1 MAVWALLSIS
11 QTVKAVDYYI
21 TGFFVEG
28 QEWTKLDGKNM
39 ESVGNNKYS
48 QTYQCETT
56 GKYCFRFAG
65 DDLPYQMCPAVA
77 SYDLTKVSSYG
88 VSYTNHEG
96 KENYYFCV
104 NMESG
109 KTYTFTFDNS
119 NPSNRTVACTVSGE
133 GSGTVTPT
141 EKYCSFY
148 LIGNLYKE
156 NNEEWADG
164 TKANP
169 FNTID
174 GKTYTYT
181 FTGVEKTVY
190 FRVQGYDPDGN
201 KFGSDFAP
209 NTTDG
214 KDKELTTTFQT
225 VVSKPYNSPKT
236 KAWTFDAK
244 SDKTYTITLDYSD
257 TSKPQIKYT
266 EGGSSVVTKV
276 IKLFNGSSEVTGYNG
291 KYTLDLSGE
300 TSTDAT
306 ITLTIDGTAYGL
318 ATAQTISAVGTTS
331 DIAFK
336 AEETEKLTLKAGLI
350 YSLTVTEDGKM
361 TVEAKEKVNPYKVA
375 GAGFYLVGDFMSP
388 YNHSDVNPGGDIPG
402 KINYER
408 LYFKFEQQA
417 DGSYK
422 IDIPA
427 CLTAKMQ
434 ILGIS
439 VDGVPRVYGPS
450 GIVELYGA
458 KDHGT
463 ASPVTDGSVGGNSKT
478 NNLVVVDEF
487 KDSDNFW
494 NLVTRN
500 DGVTDDDGIYE
511 VSFTFDSDSKTPK
524 IWTIKHNSLKRVVYL
539 LSNAQGATA
548 QPLYDSRID
557 IPSGYSDVSSASA
570 VHLEGITNKYFVL
583 GTVVRNMSTPEIE
596 KQAIKADDGI
606 HEISQEKGGKQ
617 CGTHTKF
624 FFLGADP
631 VYESD
636 NTTIKTQDSYQL
648 TANKPAV
655 AISKLKGNK
664 VVQVNPTKG
673 RDDVAG
679 KDNSYGMQAEIYV
692 PNAGKID
699 YPDVISMVGPAIPS
713 TTTTNVDGT
722 TKWLWDATA
731 GDMTY
736 DESDHCYKLVLNT
749 SADLYGK
756 TFRFVG
762 DHAITQNWY
771 EDGTP
776 ANVKYPI
783 EKVEGTSEA
792 TVADPNVVNYTSDC
806 TENTI
811 VHDSDIKWNRGA
823 GLWTVRFYIIP
834 GKDNKNTFQYTI
846 TGASKIYIPV
856 TAHMGKLLRTY
867 TSAIDVVPVDK
878 EVLVYAAQSY
888 TKNKKNNTGSGD
900 ETGTVMLYRL
910 KFIPANQGVVLYAPT
925 TLGNDKP
932 GLIEVVPAYSATVKR
947 YSNDVFDYVKDW
959 AKPETT
965 KEQIWVN
972 QETHELA
979 KDKWNNY
986 LVPVLTDTKITQFYF
1001 DDQNKW
1007 TGRNFA
1013 FTRYSQTKTG
1023 RANGVIK
1030 DNTTD
1035 PDPKKHDYFSFFRG
1049 AGTVKASYSYLM
1061 LPRTIMEGNGQ
1072 ILDQNQ
1078 DNDTNR
1084 FSKSMVWFEGID
1096 APMDNETTG
1105 ISELKNNVSNT
1116 DTAYYTLQGVKVA
1129 KPVKGIYIHQGKKV
1143 IIK

>member
-1 MAVWALLSIS
+1 MKRFFTLFMAVWALLSIS
-11 QTVKAVDYYI
+11 QTVKAVDFCI
-21 TGFFVEG
+21 MGTFTGEDRAN
-28 QEWTKLDGKNM
+28 WAKLDGKNM
-39 ESVGNNKYS
+39 DLVGTNKYS
-48 QTYQCETT
+48 QTYQCTKAGE
-56 GKYCFRFAG
+56 YRFRFIG
-65 DDLPYQMCPAVA
+65 VGWNGEMCPEQS
-77 SYDLTKVSSYG
+77 SYDLTQASPSCKVFW
-88 VSYTNHEG
+88 TDQPG
-96 KENYYFCV
+96 KAKNYFYV

-109 KTYTFTFDNS
+109 KTYTFTFDDS
-119 NPSNRTVACTVSGE
+119 DSKNRTVACTVS
-133 GSGTVTPT
+133 
-141 EKYCSFY
+141 
-148 LIGNLYKE
+148 
-156 NNEEWADG
+156 
-164 TKANP
+164 
-169 FNTID
+169 
-174 GKTYTYT
+174 
-181 FTGVEKTVY
+181 
-190 FRVQGYDPDGN
+190 
-201 KFGSDFAP
+201 
-209 NTTDG
+209 
-214 KDKELTTTFQT
+214 
-225 VVSKPYNSPKT
+225 
-236 KAWTFDAK
+236 
-244 SDKTYTITLDYSD
+244 
-257 TSKPQIKYT
+257 
-266 EGGSSVVTKV
+266 GSSVVTKV
-276 IKLFNGSSEVTGYNG
+276 IKLFNGSSEVTGSNG

-318 ATAQTISAVGTTS
+318 ATAQAISTVGTTS
-331 DIAFK
+331 DIAFT
-336 AEETEKLTLKAGLI
+336 AEGTEKLTLKAGLI

-388 YNHSDVNPGGDIPG
+388 YNHSDVNPGGDTPG
-402 KINYER
+402 TINYER
-408 LYFKFEQQA
+408 LYFKFEQQG

-458 KDHGT
+458 KDHGK
-463 ASPVTDGSVGGNSKT
+463 ASPVTDGFVGGNSKT
-478 NNLVVVDEF
+478 NNLVVVDGF
-487 KDSDNFW
+487 KDSNNFW

-511 VSFTFDSDSKTPK
+511 VSFEYNPKTQSPTT
-524 IWTIKHNSLKRVVYL
+524 WTIKHNSLKRVVYL

-548 QPLYDSRID
+548 QPLYDSRIN
-557 IPSGYSDVSSASA
+557 IPSGYSDVASASA

-583 GTVVRNMSTPEIE
+583 GTVVRNMPSSEIYN
-596 KQAIKADDGI
+596 QAIKADDGI
-606 HEISQEKGGKQ
+606 HQISDEKGGKQ

-699 YPDVISMVGPAIPS
+699 YPDAISMVGPAIPS

-888 TKNKKNNTGSGD
+888 TKNKENNTGSGD
-900 ETGTVMLYRL
+900 ETGTVKLYRL
-910 KFIPANQGVVLYAPT
+910 KYIPANQGVVLYAPT

-947 YSNDVFDYVKDW
+947 YSSDVFDYVEDW
-959 AKPETT
+959 AKPETK
-965 KEQIWVN
+965 KELIWVN
-972 QETHELA
+972 QETHEQE
-979 KDKWNNY
+979 KDVWNNY

-1035 PDPKKHDYFSFFRG
+1035 PDPKKHDYFSFFRA

-1116 DTAYYTLQGVKVA
+1116 DAAYYTLQGVKVA

>member
-1 MAVWALLSIS
+1 MP
-11 QTVKAVDYYI
+11 K
-21 TGFFVEG
+21 
-28 QEWTKLDGKNM
+28 
-39 ESVGNNKYS
+39 
-48 QTYQCETT
+48 
-56 GKYCFRFAG
+56 
-65 DDLPYQMCPAVA
+65 
-77 SYDLTKVSSYG
+77 
-88 VSYTNHEG
+88 SYT
-96 KENYYFCV
+96 
-104 NMESG
+104 
-109 KTYTFTFDNS
+109 
-119 NPSNRTVACTVSGE
+119 R
-133 GSGTVTPT
+133 
-141 EKYCSFY
+141 
-148 LIGNLYKE
+148 NL
-156 NNEEWADG
+156 
-164 TKANP
+164 
-169 FNTID
+169 
-174 GKTYTYT
+174 
-181 FTGVEKTVY
+181 
-190 FRVQGYDPDGN
+190 
-201 KFGSDFAP
+201 
-209 NTTDG
+209 
-214 KDKELTTTFQT
+214 
-225 VVSKPYNSPKT
+225 
-236 KAWTFDAK
+236 
-244 SDKTYTITLDYSD
+244 
-257 TSKPQIKYT
+257 
-266 EGGSSVVTKV
+266 SVVTKV
-276 IKLFNGSSEVTGYNG
+276 IKLLNGTSELTGSNG
-291 KYTLDLSGE
+291 KYTLDLSGA
-300 TSTDAT
+300 SSDAN
-306 ITLTIDGTAYGL
+306 ITLTIDGVPYGL

-331 DIAFK
+331 DIAFT
-336 AEETEKLTLKAGLI
+336 AERTEKLTLKAGLI

-408 LYFKFEQQA
+408 LYFKFEQQT

-439 VDGVPRVYGPS
+439 VDGVPSVYGPS
-450 GIVELYGA
+450 DIVDLYGA

-463 ASPVTDGSVGGNSKT
+463 ASPVTDGSVGGNSNT
-478 NNLVVVDEF
+478 DNLVVVNDF
-487 KDSDNFW
+487 NDQINYW

-524 IWTIKHNSLKRVVYL
+524 IWTIKHNSLKRVMYL

-548 QPLYDSRID
+548 QPLYDSRSKIKD
-557 IPSGYSDVSSASA
+557 GYSDVSSASA
-570 VHLEGITNKYFVL
+570 VHLEGITSKYFVL
-583 GTVVRNMSTPEIE
+583 GTVVRDLSNPDSKIY

-606 HEISQEKGGKQ
+606 HMISDEKGGKQ

-636 NTTIKTQDSYQL
+636 NTTIVTKSSYWL

-664 VVQVNPTKG
+664 IVEVNPTKG
-673 RDDVAG
+673 NNDEAG
-679 KDNSYGMQAEIYV
+679 EDNSYGMQAEIYV
-692 PNAGKID
+692 PNAGNIDYPDVISMVGPARGNNDDAAKDNSYGLQADFLIPGTLNEVD

-783 EKVEGTSEA
+783 ENVEGTSEA

-888 TKNKKNNTGSGD
+888 TKNKENNTGSGD
-900 ETGTVMLYRL
+900 ETGTVKLYRL
-910 KFIPANQGVVLYAPT
+910 KYIPANQGVILFAPNSPVPNKT
-925 TLGNDKP
+925 QTKMEL
-932 GLIEVVPAYSATVKR
+932 VPAYSATVER
-947 YSNDVFDYVKDW
+947 YSNNVYHYIEDW
-959 AKPETT
+959 AKSEA
-965 KEQIWVN
+965 KERMWVN
-972 QETHELA
+972 VHENE
-979 KDKWNNY
+979 KWNNF
-986 LVPVLTDTKITQFYF
+986 LVPVLTDTKITQFHY
-1001 DDQNKW
+1001 NEKNEW
-1007 TGRNFA
+1007 TGRNFS

-1023 RANGVIK
+1023 KNNGVEEE
-1030 DNTTD
+1030 DTTN
-1035 PDPKKHDYFSFFRG
+1035 PDESKRDYFSFFRFS
-1049 AGTVKASYSYLM
+1049 GTAKANYSYLM
-1061 LPRTIMEGNGQ
+1061 LPCTVMQGNGQ
-1072 ILDQNQ
+1072 ILNQNQ
-1078 DNDTNR
+1078 DNDTKL
-1084 FSKSMVWFEGID
+1084 FAKSMVWFEGID

-1105 ISELKNNVSNT
+1105 ISELKNNSNT
-1116 DTAYYTLQGVKVA
+1116 DADYYTLQGVKVA

-1143 IIK
+1143 IVK

>member
-1 MAVWALLSIS
+1 M
-11 QTVKAVDYYI
+11 
-21 TGFFVEG
+21 
-28 QEWTKLDGKNM
+28 
-39 ESVGNNKYS
+39 
-48 QTYQCETT
+48 
-56 GKYCFRFAG
+56 
-65 DDLPYQMCPAVA
+65 
-77 SYDLTKVSSYG
+77 
-88 VSYTNHEG
+88 
-96 KENYYFCV
+96 
-104 NMESG
+104 
-109 KTYTFTFDNS
+109 
-119 NPSNRTVACTVSGE
+119 
-133 GSGTVTPT
+133 
-141 EKYCSFY
+141 
-148 LIGNLYKE
+148 
-156 NNEEWADG
+156 
-164 TKANP
+164 
-169 FNTID
+169 
-174 GKTYTYT
+174 
-181 FTGVEKTVY
+181 
-190 FRVQGYDPDGN
+190 
-201 KFGSDFAP
+201 
-209 NTTDG
+209 
-214 KDKELTTTFQT
+214 
-225 VVSKPYNSPKT
+225 
-236 KAWTFDAK
+236 
-244 SDKTYTITLDYSD
+244 
-257 TSKPQIKYT
+257 
-266 EGGSSVVTKV
+266 
-276 IKLFNGSSEVTGYNG
+276 
-291 KYTLDLSGE
+291 SGE
-300 TSTDAT
+300 TSSDAN
-306 ITLTIDGTAYGL
+306 ITLTIDGAEYRL
-318 ATAQTISAVGTTS
+318 ASAQTISAAGTTS
-331 DIAFK
+331 GIAFT
-336 AEETEKLTLKAGLI
+336 TEGTEALTLKAGLI
-350 YSLTVTEDGKM
+350 YSLSVTEDGKM

-388 YNHSDVNPGGDIPG
+388 YNHSDVNPGGDNPG
-402 KINYER
+402 EINYER
-408 LYFKFEQQA
+408 LYFKFEQQN

-439 VDGVPRVYGPS
+439 VDGVPSVYGPS
-450 GIVELYGA
+450 DIVNLYGA
-458 KDHGT
+458 KDYGT

-478 NNLVVVDEF
+478 DNLVVVNDF
-487 KDSDNFW
+487 NDQINYW

-548 QPLYDSRID
+548 QPLYDSRSTIKD
-557 IPSGYSDVSSASA
+557 GYSDVSSASA
-570 VHLEGITNKYFVL
+570 VHLEGITSKYFVL
-583 GTVVRNMSTPEIE
+583 GTVVRDLSNPDSKIY

-606 HEISQEKGGKQ
+606 HMISDEKGGKQ

-636 NTTIKTQDSYQL
+636 NTTIVTKSSYQL

-664 VVQVNPTKG
+664 IVEVNPTKG
-673 RDDVAG
+673 SNDEAG
-679 KDNSYGMQAEIYV
+679 EDNSYGMQAEIYV
-692 PNAGKID
+692 PNSSKID
-699 YPDVISMVGPAIPS
+699 YPNSISMVGPAIPS

-867 TSAIDVVPVDK
+867 TSAVDVVPVDAN
-878 EVLVYAAQSY
+878 VLIYAAQSY
-888 TKNKKNNTGSGD
+888 TKKNENNTGSGD
-900 ETGTVMLYRL
+900 ETGTVKLYRL
-910 KFIPANQGVVLYAPT
+910 KYIPANQGVVLYSPNSP
-925 TLGNDKP
+925 LGNGTPTK
-932 GLIEVVPAYSATVKR
+932 LEVVPAYSATVLR
-947 YSNDVFDYVKDW
+947 YSSNAYDYIEDW
-959 AKPETT
+959 AKSAA
-965 KEQIWVN
+965 KESMWVN
-972 QETHELA
+972 THENET
-979 KDKWNNY
+979 WNNF

-1023 RANGVIK
+1023 QANGVIT

-1035 PDPKKHDYFSFFRG
+1035 PDSKKHDYFSFFRA

-1061 LPRTIMEGNGQ
+1061 LPRDIMVGNGQ
-1072 ILDQNQ
+1072 ILDQSQ
-1078 DNDTNR
+1078 DNDTKL

-1105 ISELKNNVSNT
+1105 ISELNNHVSNT
-1116 DTAYYTLQGVKVA
+1116 DAAYYTLQGVKVA

-1143 IIK
+1143 IVK

>member
-1 MAVWALLSIS
+1 MKRFFTLLMAVWTLLSIS
-11 QTVKAVDYYI
+11 QTVKAADFCI
-21 TGFFVEG
+21 MGTFTGEDRAN
-28 QEWTKLDGKNM
+28 WAKLDGKNM
-39 ESVGNNKYS
+39 DLVGTNKYS
-48 QTYQCETT
+48 QTYQCTKAGE
-56 GKYCFRFAG
+56 YRFRFIG
-65 DDLPYQMCPAVA
+65 DGWDGEMCPEQS
-77 SYDLTKVSSYG
+77 SYDLTQASPNCQVFY
-88 VSYTNHEG
+88 NDQPG
-96 KENYYFCV
+96 KKNNYFYV

-109 KTYTFTFDNS
+109 KTYTFTFDDS
-119 NPSNRTVACTVSGE
+119 SVANRTVACKVSGSE
-133 GSGTVTPT
+133 
-141 EKYCSFY
+141 
-148 LIGNLYKE
+148 
-156 NNEEWADG
+156 
-164 TKANP
+164 
-169 FNTID
+169 
-174 GKTYTYT
+174 
-181 FTGVEKTVY
+181 
-190 FRVQGYDPDGN
+190 
-201 KFGSDFAP
+201 
-209 NTTDG
+209 
-214 KDKELTTTFQT
+214 
-225 VVSKPYNSPKT
+225 
-236 KAWTFDAK
+236 
-244 SDKTYTITLDYSD
+244 
-257 TSKPQIKYT
+257 
-266 EGGSSVVTKV
+266 VVTKV
-276 IKLFNGSSEVTGYNG
+276 IKLLNGSSELTGSNG
-291 KYTLDLSGE
+291 RYSLDLSSE
-300 TSTDAT
+300 TSKDAT
-306 ITLTIDGTAYGL
+306 ITLTIDGEPYGL
-318 ATAQTISAVGTTS
+318 AAAQTISAAGTTS
-331 DIAFK
+331 GIAFT
-336 AEETEKLTLKAGLI
+336 TEGTGALTLKAGLI
-350 YSLTVTEDGKM
+350 YSLSVTEDGKM
-361 TVEAKEKVNPYKVA
+361 TVVAEEMVEPYSVV
-375 GAGFYLVGDFMSP
+375 GAGFYLVGDFMSQ
-388 YNHSDVNPGGDIPG
+388 YNDKTVNPGGDTPG
-402 KINYER
+402 QINYKR
-408 LYFKFEQQA
+408 LYFKFEEQK

-434 ILGIS
+434 ILGVS

-450 GIVELYGA
+450 GIERLHGA
-458 KDHGT
+458 KDYGT
-463 ASPVTDGSVGGNSKT
+463 ASPVTDGSVGGDSET
-478 NNLVVVDEF
+478 NNLLVVDDF
-487 KDSDNFW
+487 NDQINYWD
-494 NLVTRN
+494 LVTRN
-500 DGVTDDDGIYE
+500 DGVTDDDGTYE
-511 VSFTFDSDSKTPK
+511 VSFKYNPETKSPTT
-524 IWTIKHNSLKRVVYL
+524 WTIKHNSLKRVVYL

-548 QPLYDSRID
+548 QPLYDSRIN
-557 IPSGYSDVSSASA
+557 IPSGYSDVASASA

-583 GTVVRNMSTPEIE
+583 GTVVRNMPSPEIYN
-596 KQAIKADDGI
+596 QAIKADDGI
-606 HEISQEKGGKQ
+606 HQISDEKGGKQ

-699 YPDVISMVGPAIPS
+699 YPDAISMVGPAIPS

-771 EDGTP
+771 EDDTP
-776 ANVKYPI
+776 ANLKYPD

-811 VHDSDIKWNRGA
+811 EHDKDIKWNRGA

-834 GKDNKNTFQYTI
+834 GKDKNTFQYTI

-888 TKNKKNNTGSGD
+888 TKNNKNNTGSGD

-972 QETHELA
+972 QETHEQA

-1078 DNDTNR
+1078 DNDKNR

-1116 DTAYYTLQGVKVA
+1116 DAAYYTLQGVKVA

-1143 IIK
+1143 IVK